1 MPLTNVVASLAWFF
15 LLRRVNGPSFLPHVL
30 FANQASGTAYERG
43 PKPVCIK
50 YGLNHVTA
58 LIEAKKA
65 SLVVIAH
72 DVEPVEV
79 LYSASSDLP
88 G

>member
-1 MPLTNVVASLAWFF
+1 MILENA
-15 LLRRVNGPSFLPHVL
+15 
-30 FANQASGTAYERG
+30 QASGSAYDRG
-43 PKPVCIK
+43 PKPVTVK

-72 DVEPVEV
+72 DVDPVEV
-79 LYSASSDLP
+79 RTCHLLPASRPAWPCPRAPS
-88 G
+88 